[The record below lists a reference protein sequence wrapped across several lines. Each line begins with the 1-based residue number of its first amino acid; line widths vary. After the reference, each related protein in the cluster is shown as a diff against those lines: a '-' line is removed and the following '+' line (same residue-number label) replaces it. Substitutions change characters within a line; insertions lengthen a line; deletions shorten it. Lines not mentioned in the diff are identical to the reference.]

1 MHPLSIYTQKQ
12 FGQFYQ
18 SDKRPQSQLK
28 AKSRQQVLHRIY
40 TVNTVMRIRQFVKT
54 QNAECNRYV
63 TLGRLEW
70 RLSAALLSVVQSA
83 VHVQKNISNF
93 ESLSFVIRCWYFN
106 ILVVWVSVGKACAAL
121 QDYLLD
127 FKFLFRH
134 SDVLISWSVFSF
146 INVQSR

>member
-1 MHPLSIYTQKQ
+1 MHPLSIHTQKQ
-12 FGQFYQ
+12 FEQFYQ

-28 AKSRQQVLHRIY
+28 AKSRRQALHLN
-40 TVNTVMRIRQFVKT
+40 NTVMRIRQFVKT
-54 QNAECNRYV
+54 QNAECNRCV

-93 ESLSFVIRCWYFN
+93 ESLSFVIRCQYFN
-106 ILVVWVSVGKACAAL
+106 VLVVWVSNSVGKASAAL
-121 QDYLLD
+121 QDYLLN